1 MGRVHFK
8 LSHPDNRKS
17 LRGFGT
23 GRMPFSIDMFSLTG
37 KTFVGKMLGIFYVHT
52 LPVRA
57 SISIESM
64 QKNADKSP

>member
-1 MGRVHFK
+1 
-8 LSHPDNRKS
+8 
-17 LRGFGT
+17 
-23 GRMPFSIDMFSLTG
+23 MPFSIELFSLTG
-37 KTFVGKMLGIFYVHT
+37 KTFDGKILGTFYVRT